1 MQTVPVPQ
9 PFTREVVVNETYPV
23 VKEVTRQVQVTV
35 NRTVNRTV
43 PREVTV
49 TQQYEV
55 VGPSFCPFSCL
66 YLFFSIFLS
75 SLMIVFLLS
84 FELLSFVRR
93 LVRYLFFRALSG

>member
-1 MQTVPVPQ
+1 MIISFRFAFSSQCVQTVPVPQ

-35 NRTVNRTV
+35 DRTVNRTV

-55 VGPSFCPFSCL
+55 VGPSFCPFSCCFL
-66 YLFFSIFLS
+66 HLLRFSFLS
-75 SLMIVFLLS
+75 YV
-84 FELLSFVRR
+84 
-93 LVRYLFFRALSG
+93 YLPAFF